1 MKNIIKKALNE
12 IGGYDD
18 PEIGGKHEEFLMKSL
33 LENYL
38 SFRQSMDMLSELL
51 PAIIVQDKLK
61 NELADVANS
70 LVEPMNNYTR
80 LMRDIQE
87 QHRERSTGSE
97 EVD

>member
-87 QHRERSTGSE
+87 QHRERSTGSD